1 MRIAVA
7 GGTGQ
12 VGRPLVEALEVAGH
26 EPVVLSRS
34 NGVDLVTG
42 EGLGDALS
50 GTDAVIDVTNRET
63 LEREKAVGFF
73 EAVTRHLLEAE
84 GAAGV
89 GHHVVLSIVGIDRI
103 EGNAHYAGKRR
114 QEELVEAAPVPS
126 TIVRATQFHEFAGMV
141 VSWTAQDGQA
151 KIPPLLIQPVAIDD
165 VVHLL
170 IEVATGPPGR
180 CRLEL
185 AGPRT
190 EDLVDMARRT
200 LEARGESLELI
211 PTWRGPVN
219 TEQAGEVLLPGEDAR
234 IGSITFD
241 QWLASL
247 DKARA

>member
-12 VGRPLVEALEVAGH
+12 VGRPLVEALERAGH

-34 NGVDLVTG
+34 EGVDLLSG
-42 EGLGDALS
+42 EGVQGSLS
-50 GTDAVIDVTNRET
+50 GVDSVIDVTNRET
-63 LEREKAVGFF
+63 LDREKAVGFF
-73 EAVTRHLLEAE
+73 ETVTRNLLEAE
-84 GAAGV
+84 EEAGV
-89 GHHVVLSIVGIDRI
+89 GHHVVLSIVGLDRI

-114 QEELVEAAPVPS
+114 QEELAEAAAVPS

-141 VSWTAQDGQA
+141 VGWTAQDGQA
-151 KIPPLLIQPVAIDD
+151 RVPPLLVQPVAIDE
-165 VVHLL
+165 VVQLL
-170 IEVATGPPGR
+170 IEVATGDPGQG
-180 CRLEL
+180 RLEI

-219 TEQAGEVLLPGEDAR
+219 TEQAGEVLLPREGAR
-234 IGSITFD
+234 IGSIAFEE
-241 QWLASL
+241 WLASQ
-247 DKARA
+247 RSS